1 MRTTIAI
8 DIDGVLT
15 NETKGVPYAKRTPN
29 LDNIDR
35 VEKLYRLGYR
45 IILFTSRFERD
56 RRLTQRW
63 LAYHKVPY
71 HKLVMSKL
79 RFTFIW
85 DDKAISEHSIDTLIR
100 REESY
105 GTGNDK

>member
-1 MRTTIAI
+1 MKTTIAI

-100 REESY
+100 REEVY
-105 GTGNDK
+105 G